1 MQNNLCKFPRLTFHT
16 DAALFSIKIFQPDIH
31 IGKPDAF
38 RILCQFGNCSGFQT
52 PVQFHHFFFFHPA
65 PIILYHKKNLIF
77 FTEPGNLQTILFSVL
92 CKAMMNGILHN
103 RLQNKF
109 DNLAFLDFFR
119 YINLYLKPVGKA
131 DILYLQIV
139 VRLPQFLPDPYDILL

>member
-1 MQNNLCKFPRLTFHT
+1 
-16 DAALFSIKIFQPDIH
+16 
-31 IGKPDAF
+31 
-38 RILCQFGNCSGFQT
+38 
-52 PVQFHHFFFFHPA
+52 
-65 PIILYHKKNLIF
+65 
-77 FTEPGNLQTILFSVL
+77 
-92 CKAMMNGILHN
+92 MMNGILHN

-139 VRLPQFLPDPYDILL
+139 VRLPQFLPDPYDILSFDIIPEHFRKAAGNLRNIVHILQHGDGTDRIQRIIQKCGLI